1 MGSTLQT
8 APRNFQK
15 YSFSIILFTSPPH
28 HLLWRRRTTLR
39 VLFFFLL
46 LFRFWLLKLWDDKLL
61 YGFMQSLF
69 HRSDKYNEVVL
80 DVMLSLQLM
89 CQAQLFFITLR
100 FQCHPPSLFTYL
112 IMHFISAPDKISGSP
127 CFSTIKATC
136 PHNSFPGP
144 GSMFRVVCRHR
155 LTAEWSVN
163 GKPRWWIRASPPGT
177 KLLFVLL

>member
-8 APRNFQK
+8 IPRNFQK
-15 YSFSIILFTSPPH
+15 YSFSIILFTSPP
-28 HLLWRRRTTLR
+28 TSFIMEEEDNIECVTP
-39 VLFFFLL
+39 FL

-61 YGFMQSLF
+61 YGFMQN
-69 HRSDKYNEVVL
+69 HRADKYNELVM

-89 CQAQLFFITLR
+89 CQAQLFFITLW

-136 PHNSFPGP
+136 PHKSFPGP

-155 LTAEWSVN
+155 LTTEWSVN
-163 GKPRWWIRASPPGT
+163 GKPRWWIRASPLGT
-177 KLLFVLL
+177 KLLLMLL